1 MDSIRLCLI
10 RFLETKKRHFFTKWI
25 WVGCLT
31 IDLHRVARVSW
42 WLIKERRAK
51 VLEIGTGYISRR
63 KDSTINV
70 KNWKELARETNVWRI
85 TPLPPQARTRRPI
98 WAQKEPVCVCVT
110 KIDTTREKTWG
121 CVRGCLQTDRPFW
134 NRQNPRA
141 TCARRQPSHHMVTGL
156 LTSNGNRGRGGE
168 TWVLSKELRSRYPY
182 WSFLWLPFAVNFSNS
197 LTYLSF
203 VLFSL
208 HCFIDVNYMRTRIR
222 YHKRTDRNLEKETCF
237 NTPIALDKIQSK
249 LQTDN
254 YDEQT
259 NK

>member
-10 RFLETKKRHFFTKWI
+10 RFLETNKRHFFTKWI

-70 KNWKELARETNVWRI
+70 KNWKELARETNVWAYY
-85 TPLPPQARTRRPI
+85 TPPTPSTHTSSHLGPERASLRVRDKNRYKRKRGVVWEGVCKPTGPSETDKTQEQHVRDGNHHTTWLRDYSLPT
-98 WAQKEPVCVCVT
+98 
-110 KIDTTREKTWG
+110 
-121 CVRGCLQTDRPFW
+121 
-134 NRQNPRA
+134 A
-141 TCARRQPSHHMVTGL
+141 TGE
-156 LTSNGNRGRGGE
+156 GGGE

-203 VLFSL
+203 VSFSL

-254 YDEQT
+254 YDKQT